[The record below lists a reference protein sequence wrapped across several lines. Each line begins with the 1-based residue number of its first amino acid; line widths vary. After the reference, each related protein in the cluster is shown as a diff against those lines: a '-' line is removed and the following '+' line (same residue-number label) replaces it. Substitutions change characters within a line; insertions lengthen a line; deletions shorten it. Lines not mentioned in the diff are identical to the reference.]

1 MWDITKAQ
9 LGWLGVTTSRRASI
23 NTETPAAD
31 QGAAVLANIDL
42 REKRASSTM
51 VKSRVATVEVISKDL
66 NYLKLC

>member
-31 QGAAVLANIDL
+31 QGAAVAANIDL
-42 REKRASSTM
+42 RENVLPQQWPK
-51 VKSRVATVEVISKDL
+51 VE
-66 NYLKLC
+66 